1 MTTTENSAVEVRR
14 SFSFRFVAAGAGL
27 LCTFLMTIV
36 AYRALDVRQA
46 AVFFAILAALS
57 IGPMVGRL
65 GLGPNVIR
73 LLPTA
78 TTRAE
83 ARSIA
88 SVHLRATL
96 VLSLITAPF
105 IGLVATWAMH
115 GQPQYWPVL
124 ILTVVVVII
133 ESMRLTLSDIFA
145 AHGRVGMAVLTTHHV
160 RSTLVLPAVTL
171 LVFVFDKPSLTVVL
185 AVYTVVAAVQLVV
198 SLVAG
203 RDEVSMVGPG
213 SLRTLRDP
221 IRHGAKLFVLDLSAF
236 VCLPGT
242 VWLANFVFAP
252 HDAATYSA
260 AATLALQV
268 TIIESLASLAVT
280 PVVAR
285 EWVAGNRERVVSVL
299 AAVATL
305 GTLVTL
311 LIVAFLAVLGETV
324 VSWAYG
330 PSMSG
335 AGVMLLILAA
345 GGIAKTAL
353 GGNITML
360 IISDNIDRAAVS
372 ALVVL
377 AIAVPAGIAA
387 AIIGGPMALAI
398 VSALAVTFTAIV
410 QWLSARRVLED
421 TPRPGFALRSSF
433 ATFR

>member
-1 MTTTENSAVEVRR
+1 M
-14 SFSFRFVAAGAGL
+14 
-27 LCTFLMTIV
+27 
-36 AYRALDVRQA
+36 
-46 AVFFAILAALS
+46 
-57 IGPMVGRL
+57 
-65 GLGPNVIR
+65 
-73 LLPTA
+73 
-78 TTRAE
+78 
-83 ARSIA
+83 
-88 SVHLRATL
+88 
-96 VLSLITAPF
+96 
-105 IGLVATWAMH
+105 
-115 GQPQYWPVL
+115 
-124 ILTVVVVII
+124 
-133 ESMRLTLSDIFA
+133 
-145 AHGRVGMAVLTTHHV
+145 
-160 RSTLVLPAVTL
+160 
-171 LVFVFDKPSLTVVL
+171 
-185 AVYTVVAAVQLVV
+185 
-198 SLVAG
+198 
-203 RDEVSMVGPG
+203 
-213 SLRTLRDP
+213 
-221 IRHGAKLFVLDLSAF
+221 
-236 VCLPGT
+236 
-242 VWLANFVFAP
+242 
-252 HDAATYSA
+252 
-260 AATLALQV
+260 
-268 TIIESLASLAVT
+268 
-280 PVVAR
+280 
-285 EWVAGNRERVVSVL
+285 L